1 MTQIQEQN
9 DNQKSISSES
19 AMDVESQSI
28 IDQQP
33 TTDQTINN
41 ECNNIILANSELT
54 LVKKNGTSQNR

>member
-19 AMDVESQSI
+19 AMDVEYQSI

-54 LVKKNGTSQNR
+54 LVKKK